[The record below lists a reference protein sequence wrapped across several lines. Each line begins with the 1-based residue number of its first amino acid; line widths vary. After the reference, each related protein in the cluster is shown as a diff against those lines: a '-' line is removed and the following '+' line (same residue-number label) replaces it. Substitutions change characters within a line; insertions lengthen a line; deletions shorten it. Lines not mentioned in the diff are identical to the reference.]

1 MDTSLENI
9 LKALNKSTSRLSL
22 NRKDEENDS
31 FRHFSNLLIG
41 ETTDIISEFINN
53 LDKQKCNQNNLK
65 NYNQMIEYVFM
76 HVKVLARNMASNQKQ
91 FEILEKILKFESKL
105 SEEDIVDIDYCLE
118 VVERNIDLLKE
129 FKRENRTQINEFL
142 KKRRSIDKI
151 TTMSD
156 IANNLISFVR
166 TFAFGFAFIPLMYLI
181 TKRIILNSNNE
192 ENNDTENIFK
202 SFETI
207 KRIKNRVKDVLHDEN
222 ERKKNLDVCKSFLE
236 ESKKLNRIIN
246 EIFNIDVHAE

>member
-41 ETTDIISEFINN
+41 ETTDIISEYINN

-91 FEILEKILKFESKL
+91 FEILEKILKSESKF
-105 SEEDIVDIDYCLE
+105 SEKDTVDIDYCLE
-118 VVERNIDLLKE
+118 VVERNIDLYKE
-129 FKRENRTQINEFL
+129 FER
-142 KKRRSIDKI
+142 
-151 TTMSD
+151 
-156 IANNLISFVR
+156 
-166 TFAFGFAFIPLMYLI
+166 
-181 TKRIILNSNNE
+181 
-192 ENNDTENIFK
+192 
-202 SFETI
+202 
-207 KRIKNRVKDVLHDEN
+207 KNRVQMN
-222 ERKKNLDVCKSFLE
+222 
-236 ESKKLNRIIN
+236 
-246 EIFNIDVHAE
+246 